1 MVINII
7 SEICFLSTLLG
18 STIMSSACS
27 LHFLLQAL
35 ILTRGGSLQLVHSLP
50 SKWKCLFC
58 LSVPATPD
66 LNSFMLCIVKCSLK
80 FMCHPFRMNT
90 TGWHAQLLSPIV
102 LGVPVSLGKVQ
113 IWQYPSLRV
122 EKSMHNAG
130 LARWNL
136 KFYGSLLA
144 VCVGNSVYR
153 EIEGW
158 WF

>member
-1 MVINII
+1 MLFVHFTRKHNN
-7 SEICFLSTLLG
+7 ELG
-18 STIMSSACS
+18 MFTTI
-27 LHFLLQAL
+27 F
-35 ILTRGGSLQLVHSLP
+35 TPGPDFNKGGSLQLVHSLP

-113 IWQYPSLRV
+113 I
-122 EKSMHNAG
+122 
-130 LARWNL
+130 
-136 KFYGSLLA
+136 
-144 VCVGNSVYR
+144 
-153 EIEGW
+153 
-158 WF
+158 